1 MNRKIILIIL
11 ALVVALGIGCRS
23 SVVFNVQNAPTSLI
37 EGQKPSMKEI
47 GKAITIA
54 GAGLGWRMK
63 AQGSG
68 HLLGTLAIRSHVAV
82 VDIKYNTENYS
93 ITYKDSTNL
102 DYNGEYIHSNYNGWV
117 QNLEKSINAQLSTL

>member
-11 ALVVALGIGCRS
+11 ALVVVLGMGCRS
-23 SVVFNVQNAPTSLI
+23 SLVYNVENATASLN
-37 EGQKPSMKEI
+37 ETQKPSMQDIE
-47 GKAITIA
+47 KAITIA

-63 AQGSG
+63 AQSSG
-68 HLLGTLAIRSHVAV
+68 HIVGTLALRSHVAI

-102 DYNGEYIHSNYNGWV
+102 KYNGEYIHSNYNGWV
-117 QNLEKSINAQLSTL
+117 QNLEKSINAHLAAI